1 MSVAICPGSFDPLTL
16 GHLDVIRRA
25 SALFN
30 RVIVAVAQN
39 SAKSQLFDAERRAD
53 LAREALAESGDQ
65 HSIEVTIVPGLLAD
79 FCREQGADAIV
90 KGLRGPA
97 DLYAEQAMALMN
109 RQLSGVD
116 TVFVLG
122 DPALSHIA
130 SSLVKDVAR
139 HGGDVTAF
147 VPPAVARAL
156 GEAS

>member
-1 MSVAICPGSFDPLTL
+1 MSVAVCPGSFDPLTL

-25 SALFN
+25 SALFD

-39 SAKSQLFDAERRAD
+39 SAKRQLFDAERRAA
-53 LAREALAESGDQ
+53 LAQQALAEAGEP
-65 HSIEVTIVPGLLAD
+65 HGIEVQIVPGLLAD
-79 FCREQGADAIV
+79 FCRDQGAAAIV

-109 RQLSGVD
+109 RQLAGVD

-147 VPPAVARAL
+147 VPPVVARAL
-156 GEAS
+156 GDAS